1 MKKQVDNYVRC
12 GFRSAWIMFDLE
24 NGHSCGK
31 NDSGKGYIWIFSTRK
46 EALKHRKNQHDN
58 PSYVKLSYPIH
69 VKMNRNYYPE
79 YEN

>member
-24 NGHSCGK
+24 NGHAWGK

-46 EALKHRKNQHDN
+46 EALEHRRKQHKD
-58 PSYVKLSYPIH
+58 PSHVRLSYPVHI
-69 VKMNRNYYPE
+69 KMNRNYYPE